1 MFGSFMKAAILID
14 ACRMVVDKIPDPEV
28 PPHEV
33 LIRVQAV
40 GVCGTDLHIFR
51 GRGNWNFDANGRPI
65 PLSVRPQILGHEFSG
80 QVVEVGREVTDLEP
94 GDRVLC
100 DQGRN
105 CYSHGRTLLCPYCAS
120 GNSHQCLYYG
130 EHGITGLQGAM
141 ADAIAMPAVNCLKVP
156 ESMPAEQAALV
167 EPLACITHANDLL
180 DRAAARYTFGGDPPI
195 RNVLIFGS
203 GPAGLLFLQFLR
215 NVRRFDGLALV
226 ADLREENLKVAAEL
240 GGTPLNVSRQNLAAT
255 VRELTGG
262 ERIHLAIDACGSAGV
277 FEDLPGVL
285 AKQGTLLLYGGGH
298 HGKDLSLLDAVL
310 FLEPTF
316 IIPIGGSGGF
326 DADRRP
332 TTYRR
337 ALETIVAGRVRVAPF
352 ITHHYRGL
360 DDIHH
365 AFERDFSHAD
375 YIKGVVELN
384 SE

>member
-1 MFGSFMKAAILID
+1 MKAAILID
-14 ACRMVVDKIPDPEV
+14 AGKMVVDKIPDPEV
-28 PPHEV
+28 PPREV

-51 GRGNWNFDANGRPI
+51 GHGNWNFDANGRPI
-65 PLSVRPQILGHEFSG
+65 PLTVRPQILGHEFSG
-80 QVVEVGREVTDLEP
+80 EIVEIGREVTDLQP

-105 CYSHGRTLLCPYCAS
+105 CHSHGRMLLCPYCAS
-120 GNSHQCLYYG
+120 GDSHQCLYYG

-180 DRAAARYTFGGDPPI
+180 DRAPARYTFGGDPPI

-226 ADLREENLKVAAEL
+226 ADLREENLKLAAEL
-240 GGTPLNVSRQNLAAT
+240 GGTPVNVSRQNLAAT
-255 VRELTGG
+255 VRELTRG

-277 FEDLPGVL
+277 FEDVPGVL

-298 HGKDLSLLDAVL
+298 HGKDLALLDAVL

-316 IIPIGGSGGF
+316 VIPIGGSGGF

-337 ALETIVAGRVRVAPF
+337 ALETIVASKVRVAPF
-352 ITHHYRGL
+352 ITHRYHGL

-365 AFERDFSHAD
+365 GFERDFTRAD
-375 YIKGVVELN
+375 YIKGVVELD